1 MKTHLLAVALLF
13 ATTLSFAQ
21 SNFATISYGTSTY
34 YPVEIF
40 FGDSDEVY
48 DVGKCSIRGSINGE
62 VYWNG
67 YCYTPL
73 SLFGGDAPARANTF
87 VVGAKGVIRKNRGC
101 EIFGN
106 WYDQYS
112 GIMDTLFSVKFF
124 NIDTGFI
131 AGQNGKILRT
141 YNNGSNWTVIP
152 SGFTQTLRKIV
163 FTPNRTLYAAGDNGL
178 IIKSID
184 NATTWTALTTGTTDR
199 ITDISFIGNDTGYV
213 VGFNGLLLKTTDAG
227 VTWTTLSSGVSTNLN
242 GVDFTSANVGYIAGN
257 SGVLKK
263 TTDGGNTWVASPVNV
278 YNNNV
283 ADVKFRDSLNGYF
296 VTVFDYFRTYDG
308 GASWINLGQ
317 ELQSVEFTTKDT
329 VYAVGAN
336 VMRKSTDAGLTWSQ
350 THPFLGYTMYD
361 AFFINSDT
369 GYASGTGGKIFK
381 TKDAGNTWTQQN
393 SHSTA
398 LLRSIHFFNAN
409 KGIAVGTNWTI
420 ARTSNG
426 GVTWVTDSLVNSN
439 LYGYHDI
446 YFLND
451 SVGYLCGSQGK
462 ILKTTNGGATFT
474 AQVSGTTNYLLK
486 IVFTDSLKGFAV
498 GGSGTLLKT
507 IDGGLTWTFSSL
519 GSASFYNAIAFVD
532 SLNGYI
538 GGESGNF
545 YETKDGG
552 VTWKYKTVTAGN
564 IFDITFFNGYT
575 GYMVGASDFKLKYD
589 PIRGLNSEA
598 TLCNSGGYNINML
611 VAKNVKI
618 DSGNVFL
625 AEIDTSGNNFAN
637 ALVVGAVKSDT
648 SGAYL
653 PFTLPKEMPS
663 GNYKFRLRGT
673 KTSPVSTSIVTNLQV
688 KPDPIAKIT
697 ISNDTLSTPYNPL
710 YLYQWRLN
718 QVPISG
724 ATSHQLVIT
733 QPGDYRVIVVYGCCN
748 DADDNVT
755 LSPCNGGWL
764 AAPKTKTS
772 YAICDTSQ
780 VTLVASGATQYAW
793 YDNDTTTNVLGTGAS
808 FTTPTIITRDTFWVS
823 SVSGGCESIRVRINI
838 STTAKPSAPIVS
850 GVNQCGQA
858 EITLIPAAY
867 GFYSWYNDS
876 TLPPFKTGSSFLHIN
891 NPVTD
896 TFYVANFNYD
906 CASDF
911 APVYLN
917 IGIIPAAKNIIGD
930 TNVVPSQTATYT
942 YTVTPGNSL
951 QYFVSGGTF
960 TVYTDSI
967 VVNWGAAGT
976 GLIQVLETDPNGCAG
991 DTITLPVEINI
1002 INTVHSSGNSNV
1014 AVYPNP
1020 ATDNLIVSI
1029 NKTIKSNLQL
1039 LISDPLGRIVKSEIL
1054 KANETN
1060 IDIKDL
1066 HTGVYFIKI
1075 MNGELLYF
1083 SQSILKKN

>member
-1 MKTHLLAVALLF
+1 MKTRLLVLAIFFVF
-13 ATTLSFAQ
+13 NSSFGQ
-21 SNFATISYGTSTY
+21 SNFATMSYGTSTY

-40 FGDSDEVY
+40 LGDSDEVY

-62 VYWNG
+62 VYWSG
-67 YCYTPL
+67 YCYSPI

-101 EIFGN
+101 EIYGN

-112 GIMDTLFSVKFF
+112 GILDSLFSVKFF

-141 YNNGSNWTVIP
+141 YNNGNNWTVIP
-152 SGFTQTLRKIV
+152 SGFTQTLRKII
-163 FTPNRTLYAAGDNGL
+163 FTPNRTLFAAGDNGL
-178 IIKSID
+178 IIKSND
-184 NATTWTALTTGTTDR
+184 NANTWTALTTGTTDR

-227 VTWTTLSSGVSTNLN
+227 FTWSTLNSGVTTNLN
-242 GVDFTSANVGYIAGN
+242 GVDFTSADVGFIAGN

-263 TTDGGNTWVASPVNV
+263 TTDGGLTWISSPVNV

-296 VTVFDYFRTYDG
+296 VTTFDNFRTYDG
-308 GASWINLGQ
+308 GATWVNLGQ
-317 ELQSVEFTTKDT
+317 ELQSVEFATKDT
-329 VYAVGAN
+329 VYAVGFN
-336 VMRKSTDAGLTWSQ
+336 VMRKSTNSGLTWTQ

-361 AFFINSDT
+361 VFFVDSDT
-369 GYASGTGGKIFK
+369 GYASGTGGTIFK
-381 TKDAGNTWTQQN
+381 TINGGITWTPQN
-393 SHSTA
+393 SHCTA

-409 KGIAVGTNWTI
+409 KGIAVGTNYTI
-420 ARTSNG
+420 ARTNNG
-426 GVTWVTDSLVNSN
+426 GITWITDSSVNSN
-439 LYGYHDI
+439 FYGYHDI
-446 YFLND
+446 FFLND
-451 SVGYLCGSQGK
+451 SVGYLCGSLGK

-474 AQVSGTTNYLLK
+474 PLVSGTTNYLLK

-507 IDGGLTWTFSSL
+507 INGGLNWTFSSL
-519 GSASFYNAIAFVD
+519 GSASFYSALAFVD

-538 GGESGNF
+538 GGEGGNF

-552 VTWKYKTVTAGN
+552 VTWKYKTVVAGD
-564 IFDITFFNGYT
+564 IFDITFFDGYT

-611 VAKNVKI
+611 VAKNLKI

-625 AEIDTSGNNFAN
+625 VEIDTIGNSFTN
-637 ALVVGAVKSDT
+637 AVVVGAVKSDT

-653 PFTLPKEMPS
+653 PFTLPKDMPS
-663 GNYKFRLRGT
+663 GNYKFRVRGT

-688 KPDPIAKIT
+688 KPDPVAKIT

-724 ATSHQLVIT
+724 ATSNQLVVT

-755 LSPCNGGWL
+755 LTPCNGGWI
-764 AAPKTKTS
+764 AAPKTRTS
-772 YAICDTSQ
+772 YVICDTSQ
-780 VTLVASGATQYAW
+780 VTLIASGVSQYAW
-793 YDNDTTTNVLGTGAS
+793 YDSDTATNVLGTAS
-808 FTTPTIITRDTFWVS
+808 SFITPTIITRDTFWVAS
-823 SVSGGCESIRVRINI
+823 IISGCESERVRINI
-838 STTAKPSAPIVS
+838 STTSRPAAPIIS
-850 GVNQCGQA
+850 GVNQCGQD
-858 EITLIPAAY
+858 EITLFPAAY
-867 GFYSWYNDS
+867 GFYSWFTDS
-876 TLPPFKTGSSFLHIN
+876 TQLPFKTGTSFLHIS

-896 TFYVANFNYD
+896 TFYVANYNYD

-911 APVYLN
+911 VPVYLN
-917 IGIIPAAKNIIGD
+917 IGITPTAKSIIGD

-942 YTVTPGNSL
+942 YAVTAGNTV
-951 QYFVSGGTF
+951 QYFVNGGTY
-960 TVYTDSI
+960 TVYLDSI
-967 VVNWGAAGT
+967 VVNWGAAGN
-976 GLIQVLETDPNGCAG
+976 GIIQLVETDPNGCNG
-991 DTITLPVEINI
+991 DTISLPVQINI
-1002 INTVHSSGNSNV
+1002 INTVHSIGNTNV
-1014 AVYPNP
+1014 TVYPNP
-1020 ATDNLIVSI
+1020 ATDQLTISI
-1029 NKTIKSNLQL
+1029 NDKQSDYLQL
-1039 LISDPLGRIVKSEIL
+1039 LISDPLGRIIKSEII
-1054 KANETN
+1054 KNMETTV
-1060 IDIKDL
+1060 DIKEL
-1066 HTGVYFIKI
+1066 HTGLYFIKI
-1075 MNGELLYF
+1075 MDGDLLYY